1 MTAIEMNT
9 QIKTSM
15 RLETSFPTS
24 PVFAAAAPILVA
36 QYEHNQEEHNQDVHN
51 QDDHNHD
58 HSNLD
63 EHID

>member
-36 QYEHNQEEHNQDVHN
+36 QYEHNQEELNQYAHNQDE
-51 QDDHNHD
+51 HNHD
-58 HSNLD
+58 HYNLD
-63 EHID
+63 EHMN

>member
-15 RLETSFPTS
+15 LLETSFPTS
-24 PVFAAAAPILVA
+24 PVFAAVAPILVA

-51 QDDHNHD
+51 QDEHNQD
-58 HSNLD
+58 DYNLD
-63 EHID
+63 EHMN